1 MEQQAERTIG
11 LIAGRGQFPLLF
23 ARAARARGYRVVA
36 VAHRGETLPE
46 LEGEVDRITWIRL
59 GQLGALIKGLKRHG
73 ARRAVMCGG
82 VRKTRMFRDV
92 RPDWK
97 AARLLTRLRHLAD
110 DGILRTLTEVLAEE
124 GIQVLPSHE
133 LVPELLAGEGVYTR
147 RGPDRREREDAE
159 LGWRLA
165 AELGRLDIGQC
176 LVVREKVVLAVEAV
190 EGTDACI
197 RRAGELAARG
207 GLVVVKRCKPI
218 QDLRFDL
225 PAVGADT
232 VSVMAE
238 AGGGCLVIEA
248 GRTLVFDRAEM
259 VRRAEAAGICV
270 MAWRGEGG
278 S

>member
-1 MEQQAERTIG
+1 MEQAERTIG

-36 VAHRGETLPE
+36 VAHRDETLPE
-46 LEGEVDRITWIRL
+46 LEGEVDQITWIRL
-59 GQLGALIKGLKRHG
+59 GQLGALIKGLKRYG

-110 DGILRTLTEVLAEE
+110 DGILRTLADVLAEE

-133 LVPELLAGEGVYTR
+133 LVPELLAQEGVYTR

-176 LVVREKVVLAVEAV
+176 LVVREKVVLAVEAA

-238 AGGGCLVIEA
+238 AGGSCLVIEA

-270 MAWRGEGG
+270 MAWSGEGRA
-278 S
+278 

>member
-1 MEQQAERTIG
+1 MEQAERTIG

-36 VAHRGETLPE
+36 VAHRDETLPE
-46 LEGEVDRITWIRL
+46 LEGEVDQITWIRL
-59 GQLGALIKGLKRHG
+59 GQLGALIKGLKRYG

-110 DGILRTLTEVLAEE
+110 DGILRTLADVLAEE

-133 LVPELLAGEGVYTR
+133 LVPELLAQEGVYTR

-176 LVVREKVVLAVEAV
+176 LVVREKVVLAVEAA

-238 AGGGCLVIEA
+238 AGGSCLVIEA

-259 VRRAEAAGICV
+259 VWRAEAAGICV
-270 MAWRGEGG
+270 MAWSGEGRA
-278 S
+278 